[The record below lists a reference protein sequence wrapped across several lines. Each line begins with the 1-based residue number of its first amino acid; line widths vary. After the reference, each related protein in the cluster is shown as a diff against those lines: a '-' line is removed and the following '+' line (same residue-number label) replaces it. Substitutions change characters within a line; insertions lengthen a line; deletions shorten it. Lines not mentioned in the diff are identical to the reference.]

1 LTNNNK
7 LTLKIMF
14 SKRKKE
20 KEEFVEDSEYE
31 EESEWTTEEGR
42 LVVDVYE
49 TEKDLVIQAA
59 IAGIKTDD
67 LDISLENDMMIIKG
81 ERIDPFASKS
91 KKYFVRECYFG
102 PFSREIILPREID
115 TSKIKAEIKDG
126 ILTIKMP
133 KIERAKSK
141 RISLGEGR
149 SKSKAS
155 EYEDEEEEEEINEVE
170 EKPIKKKSTSKPKKQ
185 KEMIYEDEEDMENSL
200 REDEYDGED
209 DDETED
215 YEDNVR

>member
-1 LTNNNK
+1 
-7 LTLKIMF
+7 MF

-20 KEEFVEDSEYE
+20 KEEVISNDGYE
-31 EESEWTTEEGR
+31 ESSDWQTEEGK

-59 IAGIKTDD
+59 IAGIKTEE

-81 ERIDPFASKS
+81 ERIDPNASKN
-91 KKYFVRECYFG
+91 KNYFVRECYFG
-102 PFSREIILPREID
+102 AFSREIILPREID

-141 RISLGEGR
+141 RINLGEKR
-149 SKSKAS
+149 SVSRNDDYES
-155 EYEDEEEEEEINEVE
+155 EYEDEEEEEEDEEVE
-170 EKPIKKKSTSKPKKQ
+170 VKPVRKKTAPKPKKQ
-185 KEMIYEDEEDMENSL
+185 KEMIYEDEEDMEKS
-200 REDEYDGED
+200 ESYDEYEDEEEEDYDEYDKK
-209 DDETED
+209 
-215 YEDNVR
+215 